1 MLTREAFEDFIDYI
15 DPATF
20 LDKNDNMVSMWR
32 RKLLPDAPQSA
43 TDAFKEYQ
51 EMMFD
56 AEKKGI
62 YL

>member
-1 MLTREAFEDFIDYI
+1 MLTYEAFEDFIDYI
-15 DPATF
+15 DPETF
-20 LDKNDNMVSMWR
+20 LDKNDNIVSMWR

-43 TDAFKEYQ
+43 IDAFKEYKK
-51 EMMFD
+51 MMIE